1 MVSLS
6 ITLYLVSPLSTT
18 PSCYSL
24 SQSLTILSDDWQ
36 SQDLMHL
43 VTLQHH
49 HILSLSKLFSRSSY
63 VTLFS
68 RTSSHHYASAI
79 SPSPSTLVGLLDSF
93 LWILFSTAVWLF
105 FFVKIWRVSPST
117 HLFTRRTRMFNLPN
131 FNGPTCP
138 IPFLT
143 NSRWDKPK
151 WVEPTHFVISN
162 WVEIFNS
169 I

>member
-105 FFVKIWRVSPST
+105 FFCQNMTGQPINPPFHKADQDVQPTKFQWP
-117 HLFTRRTRMFNLPN
+117 NLSYPV
-131 FNGPTCP
+131 F
-138 IPFLT
+138 
-143 NSRWDKPK
+143 DKLE
-151 WVEPTHFVISN
+151 VGQA
-162 WVEIFNS
+162 
-169 I
+169 